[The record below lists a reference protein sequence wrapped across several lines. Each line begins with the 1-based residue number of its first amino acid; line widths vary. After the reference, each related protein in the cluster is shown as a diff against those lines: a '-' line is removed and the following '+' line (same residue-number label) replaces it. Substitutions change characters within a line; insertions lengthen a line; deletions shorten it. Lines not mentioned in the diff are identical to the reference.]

1 MSPFALGIFTTWAW
15 DYHSVKEIN
24 PSLIYVSITPFGQDG
39 PYKDYQATDLI
50 GMALSGMMNLT
61 GDRDRPPVRN
71 LHAPVLGYWVGRRRC
86 GGNELPTT
94 IVSSPKKGSTW
105 TSPASRPSLGLFP
118 HAPMI
123 WDLSRMNMQRQGPFR
138 PVGNINLRIN
148 WECVDGYVNFI
159 QPGGHTGGRSMTNLS
174 NWMDEE
180 GVGHNVL
187 GDTDWGEIGFGQ
199 LSKELLEQMTPPLE
213 RFFKSKTKAV
223 LAQQAL
229 DRRILL
235 FPVNDPKDVFA
246 YPQLLARDFF
256 REVPLPAATNETETM
271 KTLGPFMQFDV
282 SLNTD
287 FRRAPRI
294 GEHNGE
300 VYQDEDGIHRRS
312 DGRAKERKG
321 YMTTSDKTALQ
332 GVKSLG
338 FLLGGHWPHD
348 YPLPLRLR
356 RNRGPCRVHSSHR
369 HTLRTATPHKDGMP
383 GINRSGYFANYNGGK
398 YSMALNMGQPE
409 ARDLA
414 KDLARWA
421 DVVTENFTPGVME
434 RWGLGYEDL
443 KEINPRIIMF
453 SASMQGRGGPYSNH
467 PGFGPVLTALSS
479 HTHLTGWPD
488 RTPTSPYGAY
498 TDFLLP
504 HLTVSGIAAA
514 LDHRHRTGQGQH
526 LDFSQLERI
535 PLFRRAASNG
545 LRRQRPRPDSPRQRP

>member
-1 MSPFALGIFTTWAW
+1 MLSPYRVLDLSDGRGAFCGRVLADLGADVLKLEPPWGDPARRIGPFYQDDPHPEKSLFWACFAANKRSITLDLSAAASRQIIVDLLKSAHFLIESFRPGHLRNLGL

-61 GDRDRPPVRN
+61 GDRDRPPVRISTPQFWATGSAAGAAGAMIAN
-71 LHAPVLGYWVGRRRC
+71 HYRLLTGKGR
-86 GGNELPTT
+86 LPAGKGQHVD
-94 IVSSPKKGSTW
+94 VSCQQ
-105 TSPASRPSLGLFP
+105 AVARSLS

-187 GDTDWGEIGFGQ
+187 RDTDWGEIGFGQ

-256 REVPLPAATNETETM
+256 REVPLPNSDNETETM
-271 KTLGPFMQFDV
+271 KTLGPFMQFDI
-282 SLNTD
+282 SLNAD

-294 GEHNGE
+294 GEHNKE
-300 VYQDEDGIHRRS
+300 IYQDEMGFTDAQMAELR
-312 DGRAKERKG
+312 KER
-321 YMTTSDKTALQ
+321 
-332 GVKSLG
+332 V
-338 FLLGGHWPHD
+338 
-348 YPLPLRLR
+348 
-356 RNRGPCRVHSSHR
+356 
-369 HTLRTATPHKDGMP
+369 
-383 GINRSGYFANYNGGK
+383 I
-398 YSMALNMGQPE
+398 
-409 ARDLA
+409 
-414 KDLARWA
+414 
-421 DVVTENFTPGVME
+421 
-434 RWGLGYEDL
+434 
-443 KEINPRIIMF
+443 
-453 SASMQGRGGPYSNH
+453 
-467 PGFGPVLTALSS
+467 
-479 HTHLTGWPD
+479 
-488 RTPTSPYGAY
+488 
-498 TDFLLP
+498 
-504 HLTVSGIAAA
+504 
-514 LDHRHRTGQGQH
+514 
-526 LDFSQLERI
+526 
-535 PLFRRAASNG
+535 
-545 LRRQRPRPDSPRQRP
+545 